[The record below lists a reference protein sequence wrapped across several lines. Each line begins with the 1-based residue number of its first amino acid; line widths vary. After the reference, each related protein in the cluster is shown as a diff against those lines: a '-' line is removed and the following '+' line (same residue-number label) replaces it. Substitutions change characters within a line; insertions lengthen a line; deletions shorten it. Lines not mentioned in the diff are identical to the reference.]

1 MEKSQ
6 RKVLK
11 APSTQAGDMQLLWE
25 TQLVGLLKHGNWEPS
40 ANLDHHGKTLRRGS
54 ACNHSGFMK
63 GLIFLE

>member
-1 MEKSQ
+1 MENSQ

-40 ANLDHHGKTLRRGS
+40 ANLDLIMVRLCVG
-54 ACNHSGFMK
+54 
-63 GLIFLE
+63 GLLATTPVSCKD